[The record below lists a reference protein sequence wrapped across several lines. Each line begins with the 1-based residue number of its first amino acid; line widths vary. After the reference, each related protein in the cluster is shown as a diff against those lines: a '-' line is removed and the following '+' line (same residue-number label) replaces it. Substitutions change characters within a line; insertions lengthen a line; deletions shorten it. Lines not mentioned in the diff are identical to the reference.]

1 MLTLEVLNYK
11 AKEEETI
18 ALEAIVSQP
27 IDSIVYSKYIN
38 DKNVE
43 LEYIESDEVNSEDH
57 LNINQLHWKITSNN
71 ENYFENYDFSFRTK
85 SFSLF
90 FRDVLIS
97 DKTYLNKE
105 GIAKPLFYKHKR
117 KIQEAN
123 IYYVSLGDTVDV
135 EYGYKIQGNYLYTN
149 YINSYNK
156 KTGDYKI
163 YYVSG
168 IDTDGNS
175 FNELLNVEPCFKRAS
190 WEDIDIDTGLLEGDV
205 YTVSQSG
212 NHFIYEVNKDADTC
226 SKDKLY
232 VKGLDTN
239 IIQLLGPEA
248 FSIKNVWTPRITN
261 GYCFDNL
268 IYKIPEYER
277 QAFNPIYGLIRL
289 DYKDCF
295 RVSSSLI
302 KLPVNKIKID
312 PNENIEMNVFIYNE
326 EQNIIKALTTDARL
340 IGTRFSTSDILFEE
354 GILSWDEH
362 NGIVELSTAIDI
374 THIVEASFYYNTDT
388 YIYNYVNLNPFQ
400 NEKIIHNKYYFYL
413 KPFTGKPL
421 SRHVHHFLLDEEDRI
436 LESSEFP
443 MSEDDSLIG
452 KYLSNFKVDYVIGQN
467 YMELGEITYD
477 DISYVDE
484 ILHFDVSKK
493 HLLKESNYEDIINRQ
508 FKILQS
514 EYGYGE
520 EGQVYQNNDILYIEA
535 PASLLSKNGGT
546 YSEAQLDRLF
556 RRKLPAHID
565 IVVDYIFPKSKLQID
580 TLSANKVSITFTW
593 EGPGTYILERSKTPI
608 DNPIEI
614 YRVEQLEY
622 VDSIIYEDNDVDT
635 DGTYYYTVRI
645 DSHPK
650 SNVTGVKVL

>member
-11 AKEEETI
+11 SKVEETI

-27 IDSIVYSKYIN
+27 VDSIVYSKYIN

-71 ENYFENYDFSFRTK
+71 ENYFENYDFSFKTK

-90 FRDVLIS
+90 FRDVLIT

-105 GIAKPLFYKHKR
+105 GVTKPLFYKHKK

-123 IYYVSLGDTVDV
+123 IYYVSLGDTIEV
-135 EYGYKIQGNYLYTN
+135 EYGYKIDGNYLYTN

-156 KTGDYKI
+156 RTGDYKI

-168 IDTDGNS
+168 VDYNGNS
-175 FNELLNVEPCFKRAS
+175 FNELLNVEPTFKQAS
-190 WEDIDIDTGLLEGDV
+190 WEDVDIDTGLLDGDV
-205 YTVSQSG
+205 YTISQNG
-212 NHFIYEVNKDADTC
+212 NHFIYEVNKDDNAC

-232 VKGLDTN
+232 VKGLESN
-239 IIQLLGPEA
+239 IIQLLRPES

-261 GYCFDNL
+261 GFCFENE

-277 QAFNPIYGLIRL
+277 QAFNPTYGLIRL

-295 RVSSSLI
+295 RINSSLI
-302 KLPVNKIKID
+302 KLPVNKIRID
-312 PNENIEMNVFIYNE
+312 PNENIEINIFIYNE
-326 EQNIIKALTTDARL
+326 EQSIIKVLSTDERL
-340 IGTRFSTSDILFEE
+340 IGNRFSTSDVLYEE
-354 GILSWDEH
+354 GILSWDEK
-362 NGIVELSTAIDI
+362 NGIVEISTSIDSSYI
-374 THIVEASFYYNTDT
+374 IEASFYYHTDT

-400 NEKIIHNKYYFYL
+400 NEKMIHNKYYFYL
-413 KPFTGKPL
+413 KPFKGKTL
-421 SRHVHHFLLDEEDRI
+421 SRHIHHLMLDEEDRI

-443 MSEDDSLIG
+443 IQSESSMIG
-452 KYLSNFKVDYVIGQN
+452 SFLNRFRSQYVNGES

-477 DISYVDE
+477 DISYLDE
-484 ILHFDVSKK
+484 MFHFNVSKK
-493 HLLKESNYEDIINRQ
+493 HPIKESHYKNVIGRQ

-514 EYGYGE
+514 KYGYGE
-520 EGQVYQNNDILYIEA
+520 KGQVYQNNNIIYIEA
-535 PASLLSKNGGT
+535 PSSLLSKYGGT
-546 YSEAQLDRLF
+546 YSEKELDRLF

-565 IVVDYIFPKSKLQID
+565 ILIDYVYPKSKLQID
-580 TLSANKVSITFTW
+580 TLSTNKVSIKFTW
-593 EGPGTYILERSKTPI
+593 EGPGTYILERSRNMI
-608 DNPIEI
+608 DEPVEI
-614 YRVEQLEY
+614 YKTEQLSYIE
-622 VDSIIYEDNDVDT
+622 SITYEDNDVDSENN
-635 DGTYYYTVRI
+635 YYYTVRI

>member
-27 IDSIVYSKYIN
+27 VESLIYSKYIN
-38 DKNVE
+38 DKNIE
-43 LEYIESDEVNSEDH
+43 LEYIESSEVNSEDH
-57 LNINQLHWKITSNN
+57 LNINKLHWKITSNN
-71 ENYFENYDFSFRTK
+71 ENYIENYDFSFKTK

-90 FRDVLIS
+90 FRDVLIT
-97 DKTYLNKE
+97 DKTYINKE
-105 GIAKPLFYKHKR
+105 GIVKPLFYKHKR

-135 EYGYKIQGNYLYTN
+135 EYGYKIQGNCLYTN
-149 YINSYNK
+149 YVNSYNK

-168 IDTDGNS
+168 VDINGNS
-175 FNELLNVEPCFKRAS
+175 FNELLNVERTFKQAS
-190 WEDIDIDTGLLEGDV
+190 WEDVDIDTGLLEGDV
-205 YTVSQSG
+205 YTITQSG
-212 NHFIYEVNKDADTC
+212 NHFVYEVNKDAEKC
-226 SKDKLY
+226 SKEKLY

-261 GYCFDNL
+261 GYCFD
-268 IYKIPEYER
+268 IRTYKIPEYER
-277 QAFNPIYGLIRL
+277 QAFNPIYGLIKL

-295 RVSSSLI
+295 RISSSLI

-326 EQNIIKALTTDARL
+326 EQVIIKALTTDLRL
-340 IGTRFSTSDILFEE
+340 IGNRFSTSEILYEE

-374 THIVEASFYYNTDT
+374 SHIVEASFYYNTDT

-400 NEKIIHNKYYFYL
+400 NEKILHNKYYFYL
-413 KPFTGKPL
+413 KPFSGNTL
-421 SRHVHHFLLDEEDRI
+421 ERHVHHLLLDEEDRI
-436 LESSEFP
+436 LESSQFP
-443 MSEDDSLIG
+443 IEDNNSLIG
-452 KYLSNFKVDYVIGQN
+452 KNLFSFRSLYIEAEN
-467 YMELGEITYD
+467 YMELGEISYD

-484 ILHFDVSKK
+484 IFHFDVSKN
-493 HLLKESNYEDIINRQ
+493 HPLKMDSYKDIIDRQ

-514 EYGYGE
+514 KYGYGE
-520 EGQVYQNNDILYIEA
+520 EGQVYQNNDILYIEV
-535 PASLLSKNGGT
+535 PAALLSKNGGT
-546 YSEAQLDRLF
+546 YSESELDRLL
-556 RRKLPAHID
+556 RRKLPANID
-565 IVVDYIFPKSKLQID
+565 IVIEFTYPKSKLQID
-580 TLSANKVSITFTW
+580 TLSPNKVSITFTW
-593 EGPGTYILERSKTPI
+593 EGPGVYILERSKTSI
-608 DNPIEI
+608 DTPVEI
-614 YRVEQLEY
+614 YRIEQLEY
-622 VDSIIYEDNDVDT
+622 IESITYEDNDANT
-635 DGTYYYTVRI
+635 DNTYYYTVRI